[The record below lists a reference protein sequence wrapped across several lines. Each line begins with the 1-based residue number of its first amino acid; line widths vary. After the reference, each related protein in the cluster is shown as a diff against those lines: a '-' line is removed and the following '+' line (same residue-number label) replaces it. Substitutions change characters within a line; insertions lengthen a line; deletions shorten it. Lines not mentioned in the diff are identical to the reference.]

1 MVEVFKTNVD
11 DPRQAEELLGI
22 IHTHFEEYLANFDLE
37 DCDKI
42 LRVRSSAAVTIEQV
56 VDLVQKSGFECALLP
71 D

>member
-1 MVEVFKTNVD
+1 MVEVFKTNVET
-11 DPRQAEELLGI
+11 PRQAEELLGI
-22 IHTHFEEYLANFDLE
+22 IHMQFTEYRANFDLE

-56 VDLVQKSGFECALLP
+56 VDLVQKSGFKCAVLP